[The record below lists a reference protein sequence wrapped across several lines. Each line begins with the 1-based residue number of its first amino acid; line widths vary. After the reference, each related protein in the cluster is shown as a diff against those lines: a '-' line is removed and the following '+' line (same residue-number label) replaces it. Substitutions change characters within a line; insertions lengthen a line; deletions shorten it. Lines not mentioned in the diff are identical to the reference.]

1 MSTKKTSKPEVK
13 IQDLKPAKTVKGGK
27 SHAKPS
33 KNLN

>member
-1 MSTKKTSKPEVK
+1 MSTKKSKSSVK
-13 IQDLKPAKTVKGGK
+13 IKDLKPSKTVKGGK